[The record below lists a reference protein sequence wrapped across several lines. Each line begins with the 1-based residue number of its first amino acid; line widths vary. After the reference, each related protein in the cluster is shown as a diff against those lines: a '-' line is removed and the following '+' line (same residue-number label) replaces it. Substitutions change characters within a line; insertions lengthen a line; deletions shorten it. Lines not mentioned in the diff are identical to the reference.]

1 MSGQTDN
8 SGKRRNINILFLGGA
23 KRVSFGRKLIEAG
36 RELDMDVRIYSYE
49 LEPEVPVALVGG
61 VIIGRKW
68 NAPDILEHL
77 HQMSL

>member
-8 SGKRRNINILFLGGA
+8 SAKRRNINILFLGGA

-68 NAPDILEHL
+68 NAPHP
-77 HQMSL
+77 